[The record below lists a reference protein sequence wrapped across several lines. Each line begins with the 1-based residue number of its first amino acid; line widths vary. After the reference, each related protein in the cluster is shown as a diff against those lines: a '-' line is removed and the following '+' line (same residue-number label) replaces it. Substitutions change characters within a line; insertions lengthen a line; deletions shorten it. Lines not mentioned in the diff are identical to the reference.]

1 MPELDVALRELGR
14 QVEFPPTPDIASQV
28 RAQLVP
34 AARRRSLFRRAPS
47 ADAGKWRRPIAI
59 ALAVLVVAVGA
70 VLAVP
75 PARTAVLDWLGL
87 RGVSIVRVDELP
99 PTPPLGQL
107 DLGRRVTLEQAP
119 SWTRVP
125 DEEPDSVWVDGGT
138 VNLLWGT
145 PDDVRLLLTE
155 FRGEAF
161 IEKLIEGG
169 AEVELVRVNGGA
181 GVWLE
186 EPHVVMF
193 RDPRGRLRDNE
204 ARLAGKTLLWM
215 HGDVTLRL
223 EGDLSKAEALRIARS
238 AD

>member
-1 MPELDVALRELGR
+1 MPELDAALRELGR
-14 QVEFPPTPDIASQV
+14 QVEFPPTPDLASLV
-28 RAQLVP
+28 RPRLERP
-34 AARRRSLFRRAPS
+34 RRWS
-47 ADAGKWRRPIAI
+47 RPIAI

-75 PARTAVLDWLGL
+75 PARTAILDWLGL

-99 PTPPLGQL
+99 PTPPIGTL
-107 DLGRRVTLEQAP
+107 DLGRRVTLEEAP
-119 SWTRVP
+119 PWTLVP
-125 DEEPDSVWVDGGT
+125 DEEPDSVWVDDGA

-155 FRGEAF
+155 FRGAPF

-169 AEVELVRVNGGA
+169 TEVEHVTVNGRP

-193 RDPRGRLRDNE
+193 RDPRGRLRDNA

-223 EGDLSKAEALRIARS
+223 DGDMSKAEALRVARS